1 MNGSREIKRIAQH
14 SIDFPKWMENALVA
28 GFLLCVRHP
37 AGYWAYHFPSSS
49 RELLEVKVMIPISE
63 LQKLKLTRL
72 WDPVP
77 RKEESQ
83 EVNSDLP
90 DSKALYERRGFRRS
104 RGPALKDTQKIQGDA
119 ATGVNV
125 RIHLFE
131 QHFLP

>member
-1 MNGSREIKRIAQH
+1 MHLSL
-14 SIDFPKWMENALVA
+14 ALA

-37 AGYWAYHFPSSS
+37 TGHWAYHFPSSS
-49 RELLEVKVMIPISE
+49 RELLEVKVMIPISK
-63 LQKLKLTRL
+63 LQKLRLTGL
-72 WDPVP
+72 WDPAP

-90 DSKALYERRGFRRS
+90 GSKALNERRGFRRS

-119 ATGVNV
+119 AAGLGV

-131 QHFLP
+131 